1 MTDARWTRLGQVCT
15 GEGHAAWARTHAAA
29 PIVEPAADGALR
41 VYFSARDDQGRSHI
55 GVGELD
61 LDRLSSGLRA
71 RPDPVLRPGCPGTFD
86 ESGVT
91 TSCMVAREGRR
102 FLYYTGWTRGA
113 TVPFYFFAGLAV
125 SEDGGESFVRVSR
138 APILER
144 SEVDPFLTASP
155 WVLFEDGL
163 WRMWYVSGMRWDS
176 TPHGPAHLYHI
187 KYAESRD
194 GIGWTRD
201 GRVCVDFASPEE
213 HAFGRPCVLKES
225 DGMYRMWYSVRGA
238 RYRIGVAE
246 SRDGLTWTRMDEA
259 AGIDV
264 SVSGWDSDM
273 IEYPVVFD
281 RAGRRYMLYN
291 GNGYGRTGMG
301 LAVLDEQL
309 PLGTVL

>member
-1 MTDARWTRLGQVCT
+1 VRWTKLGQVCA
-15 GEGHAAWARTHAAA
+15 GGGHAAWASTHAAV
-29 PIVEPAADGALR
+29 PIVEPTSSHTVR
-41 VYFSARDDQGRSHI
+41 VYFSARDEAGRSHV

-61 LDRLSSGLRA
+61 LDRPSDGLHA
-71 RPDPVLRPGCPGTFD
+71 WPHPALRPGCPGAFD

-91 TSCMVAREGRR
+91 TSCIVAREGKRY
-102 FLYYTGWTRGA
+102 LYYTGWTKGVA
-113 TVPFYFFAGLAV
+113 VPFYFYAGLAV
-125 SEDGGESFVRVSR
+125 SEDGGASFVRVSR

-155 WVLFEDGL
+155 WVLVEDGL
-163 WRMWYVSGMRWDS
+163 WRMWYVSGVRWDA
-176 TPHGPAHLYHI
+176 TPGGPRHLYHI

-194 GIGWTRD
+194 GIDWTRQ
-201 GRVCVDFASPEE
+201 GRVCVDAASPQEY
-213 HAFGRPCVLKES
+213 AFGRPCVLKDV
-225 DGMYRMWYSVRGA
+225 DGVYRMWYSVRGR

-246 SRDGLTWTRMDEA
+246 SPDGLTWTRMDDV

-264 SVSGWDSDM
+264 SVSGWDSEM

-301 LAVLDEQL
+301 LAVLNEPL
-309 PLGTVL
+309 PQ